1 MIVKIKIEG
10 SFCMKKQWAYFI
22 ITLILLVQASSCSF
36 ANNSDAGMIR
46 IAIKKYKAGNYTGC
60 LQSCQYIIK
69 SNPSNALAYYYIAMS
84 YVQAGKKNE
93 AINAYAKVLSLKP
106 NAKLAEYAT
115 TGIRCLETPDQC
127 VLQTDTGSSISPE
140 LDKFIA
146 APYSDGLSDTV
157 RRDSEQKRLD
167 EIKNQINSDKELD
180 DYQFRKLNDASGQ
193 VSPDVNKTTANKPTN
208 DEVVAA
214 LKTLNDAGLNPYGG
228 TTNPYEQMVNYQNPE
243 MAQLNMLG
251 ATNNQTGNND
261 AMLNMLPFMLSQN
274 KNGTSSYSPQLMQA
288 VIMNSMIPDFNVNLN
303 KDNDTY

>member
-1 MIVKIKIEG
+1 
-10 SFCMKKQWAYFI
+10 MKKQVAYFI
-22 ITLILLVQASSCSF
+22 VILMLLVQASSRSF
-36 ANNSDAGMIR
+36 AQSSYVSPVKV
-46 IAIKKYKAGNYTGC
+46 AIKKYKAGNYTGC

-69 SNPSNALAYYYIAMS
+69 SNPSNALAYYYMAMS

-115 TGIRCLETPDQC
+115 TGKRCLETPDQC

-146 APYSDGLSDTV
+146 TPYNDGLSDTV
-157 RRDSEQKRLD
+157 RRDFEQKRLD
-167 EIKNQINSDKELD
+167 EVKNQINSDKELD
-180 DYQFRKLNDASGQ
+180 DYQFKKLNDASGQ
-193 VSPDVNKTTANKPTN
+193 TSSDENKTIVKKPTN

-214 LKTLNDAGLNPYGG
+214 LKVLNDAGLNPYTGMA
-228 TTNPYEQMVNYQNPE
+228 NPYEQMVNCQNPE
-243 MAQLNMLG
+243 MAPLNMLG
-251 ATNNQTGNND
+251 NTNGQLGHSDET
-261 AMLNMLPFMLSQN
+261 LNMLPFMLSQN

-288 VIMNSMIPDFNVNLN
+288 VILNSMMPNFNVNLN